1 MDEQMK
7 EYAGSL
13 VGTYGNAFL
22 CRAKNPGDDD
32 YEYFLAYNTVQAEG
46 MEYIVGAALG
56 DMAKITQFYLL
67 LKDDTN
73 DPFADGRTYEFPG
86 FVEITTELENLTRP
100 EWTTVAPYYSAGV
113 TYIDN
118 DDSGANWARFEFND
132 DVTVYGIGLVGGGE
146 DPDVLGDTAG
156 GGVLVSVA
164 NFASSKVMAD
174 DGTLDVMYRMGFL
187 NCEPPTTT
195 TTTAAPTT
203 TTTTTT

>member
-22 CRAKNPGDDD
+22 CRAKNPGDED
-32 YEYFLAYNTVQAEG
+32 YDYFLAYNTVQAEG

-56 DMAKITQFYLL
+56 ATTKIAEFRLL
-67 LKDDTN
+67 LKDNTG
-73 DPFADGRTYEFPG
+73 DPFVDGRTYAIPG
-86 FVEITTELENLTRP
+86 FVEITTELDNLVRP
-100 EWTTVAPYYSAGV
+100 VWDVVAPYYSAGV

-132 DVTVYGIGLVGGGE
+132 DVTVYGIAVVGGGT
-146 DPDVLGDTAG
+146 DPELLGDVAG
-156 GGVLVSVA
+156 GGVMISVA
-164 NFASSKVMAD
+164 NFAVAKVMAD
-174 DGTLDVMYRMGFL
+174 AGTLDVMYRMGFL
-187 NCEPPTTT
+187 NVDPP
-195 TTTAAPTT
+195 APTT